1 MAKLDPRPAA
11 ASSRGKPTRK
21 PARSFAELPPHRL
34 YELLSPTRRGA
45 TLDLVGLILA
55 PQTVSQITGV
65 LVEQICE
72 RIVGMGIPID
82 RYMSSTTVLTPDHD
96 ALGRMWTKDRG
107 VKESN
112 YVRPPGEDPDYRHS
126 PLFESS
132 TTQTW
137 VELWLPDTPDNRF
150 GIVPELKRDGYIHYL
165 CIPFRLGND
174 ANGWMTMATRSPKG
188 FSEEDFASIALIA
201 PAVARAIDTRVGW
214 TTLDRLLRIYV
225 GDEPHRAILN
235 GNVKRGQVATI
246 QSAILFA
253 DMRDSTGHTAEIS
266 AAQAVELFNLMFDQ
280 LVPPIE
286 SRHGEVL
293 KYIGDGLLA
302 IFREDKIGTCDAADR
317 ALSAAEDALSALAA
331 LNVSRPEQ
339 RPIHMGIALHYGEAA
354 YGNVGS
360 GQRLDF
366 TVIGRDIGLASRI
379 GGMNARLD
387 EPLLMSE
394 AFVARLRRPATALG
408 AFPARGFVEPL
419 AVFRPSSLG
428 EPDEP

>member
-1 MAKLDPRPAA
+1 MTKLETRRAVTA
-11 ASSRGKPTRK
+11 SRGPLKRK
-21 PARSFAELPPHRL
+21 AARTFADLPPHRL
-34 YELLSPTRRGA
+34 YDLLSPKRRREI
-45 TLDLVGLILA
+45 LDLVGFILK
-55 PQTVSQITGV
+55 PQTIAQVTGI

-126 PLFESS
+126 PLFESAS
-132 TTQTW
+132 TQAW
-137 VELWLPDTPDNRF
+137 VELWLPDTPDDRF
-150 GIVPELKRDGYIHYL
+150 GIVPDLKRDGYTHYL
-165 CIPFRLGND
+165 CIPFWLGNE
-174 ANGWMTMATRSPKG
+174 ANGWMTMATRSAEG

-266 AAQAVELFNLMFDQ
+266 AAQAVELFNLMFDR

-302 IFREDKIGTCDAADR
+302 IFRDDKTITCGAAGR
-317 ALSAAEDALSALAA
+317 ALLAAQEALAALAA
-331 LNVSRPEQ
+331 LNKSRPDK
-339 RPIHMGIALHYGEAA
+339 RPIEVGIALHYGEAA

-379 GGMNARLD
+379 GGMNASLG

-394 AFVARLRRPATALG
+394 AFVARLRRPVTALG
-408 AFPARGFVEPL
+408 AFPARGFSEPL
-419 AVFRPSSLG
+419 AVFRPSSTG
-428 EPDEP
+428 EPDER